1 MYIQRKCPIL
11 EALKT
16 RSVLL
21 LGPRRTG
28 KSAFIRHE
36 LKADKVYNL
45 LLSDVFLRLSQ
56 RPSVIRESL
65 EPHDKLIV
73 IDEIQK
79 LPSLMDEVHFMIEE
93 FSMRFLLT
101 GSSERKLKRTH
112 TSLMAGRAKTVRLLP
127 FVSAEVPDFDL
138 DKVLLYGT
146 LPPIY
151 FSENP
156 ADELASYVGDYLQ
169 EEIKAE
175 ALARNIES
183 FSRFLHRAAL
193 SSGEVINFECIAS
206 DAQVP
211 ARTIREYYAVLEATL
226 IGTMLHPVATI
237 KRKAI
242 AKGKF
247 YFFDVGVVNALIGHR
262 SIATDTTAFGA
273 AFEHFMFQ
281 ELFAYKNYQ
290 NLNDDLCFWRTTTQI
305 EVDFVIGNVAI
316 EVKASSNVT
325 NADFKGLHALS
336 EELPLTRKIIV
347 SREPEKRQVGEIEI
361 YPYRQFLSELWSGQV
376 LFK

>member
-1 MYIQRKCPIL
+1 MYIYRKCPIL

-28 KSAFIRHE
+28 KSAFIRNE
-36 LKADKVYNL
+36 LKADKIYNL

-56 RPSVIRESL
+56 RPSLIRESL
-65 EPHDKLIV
+65 SPNDKLIV

-93 FSMRFLLT
+93 LGIRFLLT
-101 GSSERKLKRTH
+101 GSSARKLKRTH

-127 FVSAEVPDFDL
+127 FVSAEIPEFVL
-138 DKVLLYGT
+138 EKILLYGA

-151 FSENP
+151 YSENP
-156 ADELASYVGDYLQ
+156 GDELESYVGDYLQ

-175 ALARNIES
+175 ALARNIEG

-193 SSGEVINFECIAS
+193 SSGEVINFESIAS

-211 ARTIREYYAVLEATL
+211 ARTIREYYAVLQDTL
-226 IGTMLHPVATI
+226 IGTMIHPVATS

-242 AKGKF
+242 TKGKF
-247 YFFDVGVVNALIGHR
+247 YFFDVGVVNALIGQTFL
-262 SIATDTTAFGA
+262 SVNTTAFGV
-273 AFEHFMFQ
+273 AFEHFIFQ
-281 ELFAYKNYQ
+281 ELFAYINYQ
-290 NLNDDLCFWRTTTQI
+290 NLKQELCFWRSTTHQ
-305 EVDFVIGNVAI
+305 EVDFVIGKIAI
-316 EVKASSNVT
+316 EVKASNNISN
-325 NADFKGLHALS
+325 NDLKGLFLLS
-336 EELPLTRKIIV
+336 QDIILERKIVI
-347 SREPEKRQVGEIEI
+347 SQEIEKRKVGETEI
-361 YPYRQFLSELWSGQV
+361 YPYRQFLEELWSHKIV
-376 LFK
+376 F